1 MGKYQKGKEKTR
13 KEAIGWKTSGGVIM
27 VNVIKDIVN
36 RLDGTSYDDQGF
48 AVTSSALTGGSFI
61 ELQVRPYIK
70 HEGAEGLPEEEH
82 LMEMTRR
89 LLSQYSDGSRYTV
102 LKAEKAV
109 GLWGLLVKEVQ
120 EKTEDKADE
129 V

>member
-1 MGKYQKGKEKTR
+1 
-13 KEAIGWKTSGGVIM
+13 M

-48 AVTSSALTGGSFI
+48 AVTSSALTGGSLI

-70 HEGAEGLPEEEH
+70 GAEGLPEEEH
-82 LMEMTRR
+82 LMEMVNR
-89 LLSQYSDGSRYTV
+89 LMSPYSDGSRYTV